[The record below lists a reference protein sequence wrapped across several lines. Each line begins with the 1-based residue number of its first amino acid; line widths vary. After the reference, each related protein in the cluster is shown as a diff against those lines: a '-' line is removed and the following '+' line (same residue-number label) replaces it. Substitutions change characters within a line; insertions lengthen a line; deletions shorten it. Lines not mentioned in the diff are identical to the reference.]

1 MPSAI
6 TACIQ
11 SWRTHMPDYEIRRW
25 DETSLGEI
33 DSVFVC
39 EAMAERKWAFASDVI
54 RLHALYHYGGIY
66 LDTDVEVV
74 KDFDPLLLHKG
85 FVGREGSMHIVGH
98 DTLNYLTTCCIG
110 AEKGNPFIGRCLGY
124 YAGRHFIT
132 SADTSLPAE
141 LRLDM
146 RLNSEVM
153 CRLAQEIGYRSSVLC
168 DYEQSCG
175 EITVFPSDFFDP
187 EGITNNSY
195 CRHLALGSWRE
206 GDRPVWT
213 YSFLY
218 KIQWRLWAVVDRILR
233 KFNRVVIKL
242 R

>member
-1 MPSAI
+1 
-6 TACIQ
+6 
-11 SWRTHMPDYEIRRW
+11 MPDYELRRW
-25 DETSLGEI
+25 DEASVGEI
-33 DSVFVC
+33 GSEFVQ
-39 EAMAERKWAFASDVI
+39 EAIAERKWAFASDVI

-74 KDFDPLLLHKG
+74 KSFDPLLSHKG
-85 FVGREGSMHIVGH
+85 FVGREGSMHIVGR
-98 DTLNYLTTCCIG
+98 DTHNYLTTCCIG
-110 AEKGNPFIGRCLGY
+110 AEKGNPFIGRCLDY

-132 SADTSLPAE
+132 SPDTSLPAE

-153 CRLAQEIGYRSSVLC
+153 CRLAQEIGYRPSVLC
-168 DYEQSCG
+168 NYKQTCG

-187 EGITNNSY
+187 AGITGNSF

-206 GDRPVWT
+206 GERPVWT